1 MDDDEVEY
9 EIPCLNLVERLP
21 GLWEPWKS
29 CSNVL
34 PHTGLRLSPSEAPL
48 YHLTAVFPHLQVCKN
63 NKHLCNFIIVIT
75 FFIMMLYRHN

>member
-29 CSNVL
+29 CSNAL

-48 YHLTAVFPHLQVCKN
+48 YHLIAVFPHLQVCS
-63 NKHLCNFIIVIT
+63 KHLCNFSYLF
-75 FFIMMLYRHN
+75 FFIIASKSLMTI